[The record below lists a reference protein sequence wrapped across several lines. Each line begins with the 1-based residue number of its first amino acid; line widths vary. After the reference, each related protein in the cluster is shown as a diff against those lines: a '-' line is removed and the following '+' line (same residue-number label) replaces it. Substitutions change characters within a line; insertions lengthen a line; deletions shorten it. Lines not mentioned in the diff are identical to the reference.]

1 MEIDEL
7 QKKAK
12 QGDAEAQYQLG
23 TCYFK
28 GIGVKVNKFKA
39 ASLFLQSAE
48 NNYAEAQFELGKC
61 YMFTNKGTGYNLD
74 ESLKWIQC
82 AAKNSLV
89 KAQLYLGRNYECGGR
104 PCGKRNYAESF
115 KWYTLAAKQSSPEAY
130 YNLAQLY
137 EDGKGV
143 EVDIQ
148 MALKLYHKAA
158 ELGDSCAQIKLANYY
173 TTGEKVEQN
182 FAEAIRWLHIAAE
195 NGDSQAQ
202 YLLGDSYRK
211 GKIVSKNINKAI
223 LWLKRSLCDEE
234 YSIEA
239 SYSLSM
245 CYLAQ
250 GNYSEAITCLNET
263 AKELK
268 SDIEYPDVQFRLGQ
282 CYEFGLGVKCNL
294 REAMKWYAKA
304 ACWNHVLAKK
314 RVIAQYL
321 KDKNLSDI
329 DGDSICE
336 EAIKWYEKGDDLS
349 PKAVDSSDAAIALPK
364 VINSTK
370 QRDFNN
376 LVEKEGSNSQIDI
389 LLQKLQS
396 LTGLKD
402 VKQEVSTLV
411 NLLKLQSMRKQYGL
425 PEIPMSRH
433 LVFVGNPGT
442 GKTTVARILAEIYH
456 QLGILSKGQLIE
468 VDRSGLVAGYVG
480 QTALKTQEAIQSAL
494 GGILFVDEAYT
505 LAKPETPNDFGQEAI
520 DTILKAMED
529 HRDDFVVIVAG
540 YPDLMKT
547 FINSNPGLKSRFNKY
562 IYFQDYNPEELLDI
576 FKLQSKNAGLILED
590 GASEI
595 IFDHLQ
601 NIYEHR
607 DRNFANGRSV
617 RNYFE
622 RVLSNQANRL
632 AVQSVVSETDLITL
646 SKDDVINAAADTTM

>member
-211 GKIVSKNINKAI
+211 GKIVSKNINTAI

-314 RVIAQYL
+314 TCYCSV
-321 KDKNLSDI
+321 S
-329 DGDSICE
+329 
-336 EAIKWYEKGDDLS
+336 
-349 PKAVDSSDAAIALPK
+349 
-364 VINSTK
+364 
-370 QRDFNN
+370 QR
-376 LVEKEGSNSQIDI
+376 
-389 LLQKLQS
+389 
-396 LTGLKD
+396 
-402 VKQEVSTLV
+402 
-411 NLLKLQSMRKQYGL
+411 
-425 PEIPMSRH
+425 
-433 LVFVGNPGT
+433 
-442 GKTTVARILAEIYH
+442 
-456 QLGILSKGQLIE
+456 
-468 VDRSGLVAGYVG
+468 
-480 QTALKTQEAIQSAL
+480 
-494 GGILFVDEAYT
+494 
-505 LAKPETPNDFGQEAI
+505 
-520 DTILKAMED
+520 
-529 HRDDFVVIVAG
+529 
-540 YPDLMKT
+540 
-547 FINSNPGLKSRFNKY
+547 
-562 IYFQDYNPEELLDI
+562 
-576 FKLQSKNAGLILED
+576 
-590 GASEI
+590 
-595 IFDHLQ
+595 
-601 NIYEHR
+601 
-607 DRNFANGRSV
+607 
-617 RNYFE
+617 
-622 RVLSNQANRL
+622 
-632 AVQSVVSETDLITL
+632 
-646 SKDDVINAAADTTM
+646 